1 MVQMRIALTEEKY
14 LMVGYAL
21 SKKNTALHEEKCPM
35 ASPAPS
41 TETQY
46 STRRDSRWVDLTS
59 ERQPSICR
67 NAPMPVFHLRE
78 SAFFKEKCLFSDP
91 LLQADRQPSE
101 GEILSGQVSTSERDT
116 GVYEEK
122 CLMVSTPTER
132 ERRGEREGE
141 REKKERERDRQIECS

>member
-1 MVQMRIALTEEKY
+1 
-14 LMVGYAL
+14 
-21 SKKNTALHEEKCPM
+21 
-35 ASPAPS
+35 
-41 TETQY
+41 
-46 STRRDSRWVDLTS
+46 
-59 ERQPSICR
+59 
-67 NAPMPVFHLRE
+67 MPVFHLRE

-132 ERRGEREGE
+132 E
-141 REKKERERDRQIECS
+141 KERERKRREKETDR